1 MYKVI
6 RMFIDKDSRDK
17 YVVGDEYKTS
27 SKTRAKELINLG
39 RLREVEEVEE
49 VKEVKK
55 TKPKKSDAE

>member
-27 SKTRAKELINLG
+27 SKARAKELIDLG
-39 RLREVEEVEE
+39 RLREI
-49 VKEVKK
+49 KDVKK
-55 TKPKKSDAE
+55 VKSKKDDAE

>member
-27 SKTRAKELINLG
+27 SKSRAKELIDLG
-39 RLREVEEVEE
+39 RLREI
-49 VKEVKK
+49 KEVKK
-55 TKPKKSDAE
+55 VKSKKDDAE

>member
-27 SKTRAKELINLG
+27 SKSRAKELIDLG
-39 RLREVEEVEE
+39 RLIEI
-49 VKEVKK
+49 KDVKK
-55 TKPKKSDAE
+55 VKSKKDDAE

>member
-27 SKTRAKELINLG
+27 SKSRAKELIDLG
-39 RLREVEEVEE
+39 RLREI
-49 VKEVKK
+49 KDVKK
-55 TKPKKSDAE
+55 VKSKKDDAE

>member
-27 SKTRAKELINLG
+27 SKSRAKELIDLG
-39 RLREVEEVEE
+39 RLREIKGVE
-49 VKEVKK
+49 KAKSKK
-55 TKPKKSDAE
+55 DDAE